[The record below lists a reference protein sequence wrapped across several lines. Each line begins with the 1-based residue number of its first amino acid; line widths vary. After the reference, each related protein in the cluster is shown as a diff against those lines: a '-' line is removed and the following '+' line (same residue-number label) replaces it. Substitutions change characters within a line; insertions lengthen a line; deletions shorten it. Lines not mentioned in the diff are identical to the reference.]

1 MTSLAHRILTQM
13 KALSELMEQLEPDSK
28 FVDLARRDL
37 WDSMQ
42 KVERIAT
49 KEE

>member
-1 MTSLAHRILTQM
+1 MTLAHRILTQM
-13 KALSELMEQLEPDSK
+13 KALSSLMEQLEPDSK

-37 WDSMQ
+37 WASMQ